1 MPIVNAFV
9 AVAVT
14 VIAALPSKLTPLI
27 VRAVCNAVA
36 VLALPVNAPVNPV
49 DVTLVKPANVVDV
62 APNAVDVEPIVTE
75 LFVKLALAM
84 LDNVLELPLIVLL
97 VNVSAPANVANV
109 PVVGNVTLVVAVDV
123 NVVAK
128 APLVVKLPPSV
139 IVLPLLFT
147 PVPPYCPATAVPC
160 QVPVPIVPTLVK
172 LEPVTPEPRVVAL
185 STLVPL
191 IV

>member
-1 MPIVNAFV
+1 MPIVNAPV
-9 AVAVT
+9 AVAVI

-27 VRAVCNAVA
+27 ARAVCKAVA

-49 DVTLVKPANVVDV
+49 DVTLVKPANVVEL
-62 APNAVDVEPIVTE
+62 APKLIAVEPIVVL

-97 VNVSAPANVANV
+97 VNVSVPANVANV

-128 APLVVKLPPSV
+128 APLVVKLPPRV
-139 IVLPLLFT
+139 IVLPLLLL
-147 PVPPYCPATAVPC
+147 YLHY
-160 QVPVPIVPTLVK
+160 QLK
-172 LEPVTPEPRVVAL
+172 HQQMSLM
-185 STLVPL
+185 
-191 IV
+191 